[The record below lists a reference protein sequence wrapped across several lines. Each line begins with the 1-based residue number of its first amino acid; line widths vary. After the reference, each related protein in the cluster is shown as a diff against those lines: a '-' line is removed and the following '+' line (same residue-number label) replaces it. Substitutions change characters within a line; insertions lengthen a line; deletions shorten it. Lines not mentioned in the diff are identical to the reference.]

1 MCWLVCDVP
10 KLRCNVTNKSSNVTN
25 ETALILCDVC
35 CMYICSLVGLFISF
49 YHSHLQME
57 YFYIL
62 SSAPDLLWTHV
73 EILFGK
79 WCSAKHELFSLHVSR
94 SYFYCFGFFGF
105 YASERASECV
115 NVCAWEWE
123 GLVSSDLHY
132 PHRNTHLVPIN
143 YFARNIDRNFRK
155 LKKCGNSQWC
165 LWF

>member
-1 MCWLVCDVP
+1 MWRVLYVY
-10 KLRCNVTNKSSNVTN
+10 L
-25 ETALILCDVC
+25 
-35 CMYICSLVGLFISF
+35 LVGRSF
-49 YHSHLQME
+49 HFVLP
-57 YFYIL
+57 F
-62 SSAPDLLWTHV
+62 SSANGIFLHIELGTGFAMDACGNTIRKMVFSQTWIIFTSCLSKLLL
-73 EILFGK
+73 LF
-79 WCSAKHELFSLHVSR
+79 W
-94 SYFYCFGFFGF
+94 FFWF
-105 YASERASECV
+105 LCERASECV